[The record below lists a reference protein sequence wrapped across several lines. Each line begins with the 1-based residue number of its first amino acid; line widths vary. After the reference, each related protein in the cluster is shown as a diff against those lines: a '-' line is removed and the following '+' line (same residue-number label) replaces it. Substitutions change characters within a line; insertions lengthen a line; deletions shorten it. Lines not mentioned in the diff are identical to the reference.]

1 VLFFLFVA
9 LVFFSSALV
18 FLVLAWVVAVE
29 WLREREHLALEQNLH
44 EAGGLGGQGGRQTV
58 DRGPGLPADTVE
70 RVFDKFYRAPGAA
83 PGGTGLGLSIAK
95 GFVEAHGGTIAAEN
109 RAEGGAVFTIR
120 LPLGEQP
127 SIVEDAE

>member
-58 DRGPGLPADTVE
+58 DRGPGLPCDDP
-70 RVFDKFYRAPGAA
+70 FIGN
-83 PGGTGLGLSIAK
+83 LL
-95 GFVEAHGGTIAAEN
+95 
-109 RAEGGAVFTIR
+109 RAESSSGR
-120 LPLGEQP
+120 
-127 SIVEDAE
+127 IVYCDALFQLFLSSTLSHIYDRRP

>member
-1 VLFFLFVA
+1 MQQVLTNLLLNGA
-9 LVFFSSALV
+9 LHTPPDTAITVSAQSAV
-18 FLVLAWVVAVE
+18 DSLVLRVA
-29 WLREREHLALEQNLH
+29 
-44 EAGGLGGQGGRQTV
+44 

-70 RVFDKFYRAPGAA
+70 RVFDKFYRAPGAS